1 MDATARLTCNEYG
14 LAKMKLGLQG
24 IEVVEKD
31 IMNASQ
37 RPKGDRV
44 DDDKSE
50 EVTSGSPR
58 VVNTGGNRILNEK
71 SNSSTR
77 TKAGMVH
84 SGKGLGQDIDSRNI
98 EDDVQRDQ
106 KSEMIWKGTSS
117 SSFSK
122 TKTRMAQLSG
132 NGYLEEMAKIYYNG
146 SDSMEVEVSKCNSSS
161 GGNNLDVPLGFE
173 PVLGMKCDGVSNHP
187 TLGVDNSTAVNQGRK
202 VKDAKRLLDQ
212 TSKRVTRSQTR
223 QSKGSIKRKL
233 SNEIECSVGEG
244 RMLVLLEVIQ
254 VKLQRV
260 C

>member
-1 MDATARLTCNEYG
+1 M
-14 LAKMKLGLQG
+14 GLQ
-24 IEVVEKD
+24 
-31 IMNASQ
+31 
-37 RPKGDRV
+37 
-44 DDDKSE
+44 
-50 EVTSGSPR
+50 
-58 VVNTGGNRILNEK
+58 GNRILNEK

-77 TKAGMVH
+77 TKAGMVY
-84 SGKGLGQDIDSRNI
+84 SGKGLGQAIDSRNI

-106 KSEMIWKGTSS
+106 KGEMMGKGTSS
-117 SSFSK
+117 SSSSR
-122 TKTRMAQLSG
+122 TKTRTAQLSG
-132 NGYLEEMAKIYYNG
+132 NGYSEEMAKIYYNG
-146 SDSMEVEVSKCNSSS
+146 SDSMEVEVEVSKCNSSF